1 MGKGWEWKEVAEWKE
16 GREWKKGAGMGNE
29 EWGGTGMKIE
39 RGRKIKTLP
48 ISPLPPFP
56 RKRESPIV
64 WGGAGN
70 ARTAPL
76 HIVICAV
83 GAGVGRFPLSREWE
97 RGVGMGKGWEW
108 KEGAGMEERSGNG
121 K

>member
-1 MGKGWEWKEVAEWKE
+1 
-16 GREWKKGAGMGNE
+16 MGNE

-39 RGRKIKTLP
+39 RGRKIKALP

-76 HIVICAV
+76 YCNLRRWRRSREIPAFAGMGKGGGNGKRV
-83 GAGVGRFPLSREWE
+83 GMGKGREWE
-97 RGVGMGKGWEW
+97 RG
-108 KEGAGMEERSGNG
+108 AGMEEGSGNV